1 MKSPATLLKKM
12 RGVTLVEL
20 MVVIAVV
27 GTLAAIA
34 VPTYRRY
41 LLRSQRSEAKISLM
55 QIQTAQE
62 KYYQQYNAYTS
73 NLTAAVNAG
82 GLGLQNQSE
91 TGKYNLAI
99 STFPADG
106 QSYTAT
112 ATPRPGGGQT
122 DDTPCGNF
130 TITNRAVRGVSGGY
144 GPEMCWK

>member
-1 MKSPATLLKKM
+1 MKTKTLLQRI

-20 MVVIAVV
+20 MVVIAVI

-62 KYYQQYNAYTS
+62 KYYQQYNAYT
-73 NLTAAVNAG
+73 NNITAAVNAG

-91 TGKYNLAI
+91 TGKYTLAI
-99 STFPADG
+99 TTFPADG
-106 QSYTAT
+106 QSYVAT
-112 ATPRPGGGQT
+112 AAPRTGGGQT

-130 TITNRAVRGVSGGY
+130 TITDRGVRGVSGGF
-144 GPEMCWK
+144 GAEACWK